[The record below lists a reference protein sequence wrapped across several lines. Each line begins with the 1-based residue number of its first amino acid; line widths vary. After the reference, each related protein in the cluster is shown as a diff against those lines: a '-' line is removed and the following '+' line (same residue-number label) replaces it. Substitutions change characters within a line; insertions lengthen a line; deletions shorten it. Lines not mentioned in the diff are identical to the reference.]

1 MSFSEGVSTSP
12 HSLSVSVGAAD
23 QPPDEEESEGCRK
36 EGCGIPL
43 LSGGSCGC
51 AIPPLR
57 CWFLH
62 PVQRHTTM
70 TLARS
75 CSVSRYPLCSLV
87 AG

>member
-43 LSGGSCGC
+43 LSGRSSLHFVVGSY
-51 AIPPLR
+51 
-57 CWFLH
+57 
-62 PVQRHTTM
+62 
-70 TLARS
+70 TLSKDTPR
-75 CSVSRYPLCSLV
+75 
-87 AG
+87 